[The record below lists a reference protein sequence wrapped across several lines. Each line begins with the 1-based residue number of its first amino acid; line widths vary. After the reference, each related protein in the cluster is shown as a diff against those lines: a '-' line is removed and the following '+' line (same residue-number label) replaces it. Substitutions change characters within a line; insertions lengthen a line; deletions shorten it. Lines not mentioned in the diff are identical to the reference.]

1 MSLLEAIV
9 LGIVQGFTEFLP
21 ISSTAHLALVPWL
34 FGWPD
39 PGLSFDIALHVG
51 TLVAVLAY
59 FAKDWIQVIAQ
70 GFGLSV
76 GNDPMLKQNRML
88 LWLLVIATIPAG
100 VFGIIFKEQA
110 ETTWR
115 SPYVM
120 ATTMIS
126 FGIILW
132 LAERRGRKLRD
143 LGKMTFFDALFV
155 GCAQAFAVIPG
166 VSRSGST
173 ISAGLFRDLDRSAA
187 ARFSFLLSTPVI
199 GGAAAKDLY
208 DLFKHEGG
216 VPADMK
222 MPFIVGIIVSG
233 VVGALVIGVFMRSL
247 KKFSLNFFVAYRII
261 FGIIIIALAQFF
273 RL

>member
-1 MSLLEAIV
+1 MSLFEAIV

-21 ISSTAHLALVPWL
+21 ISSTAHLTLVPWL
-34 FGWPD
+34 FGWTD
-39 PGLSFDIALHVG
+39 PGLTFDIALHVG

-59 FAKDWIQVIAQ
+59 FFRDWVQVISQ
-70 GFGLSV
+70 GFGLSI
-76 GNDPMLKQNRML
+76 GNDPVLKQNRML
-88 LWLLVIATIPAG
+88 LWLLVLATIPAG
-100 VFGIIFKEQA
+100 VFGMVFKEQA

-115 SPYVM
+115 SPYVI
-120 ATTMIS
+120 ATSMIV

-132 LAERRGRKLRD
+132 WAERHGRRIRD
-143 LGKMTFFDALFV
+143 IGKVGFLDALFI

-173 ISAGLFRDLDRSAA
+173 ISAGLIRNLDRTAA

-199 GGAAAKDLY
+199 GGAAAKDMY

-216 VPADMK
+216 LQPDMR
-222 MPFIVGIIVSG
+222 MPFIVGIVVSG
-233 VVGALVIGVFMRSL
+233 IVGALVIGVFMRSL
-247 KKFSLNFFVAYRII
+247 RRFSLNFFVAYRII